1 MEGGIPQHLSKR
13 KVYFGDQHKKLGIGD
28 EIGSMLEHLP
38 LSKGQVFGIG
48 ER

>member
-1 MEGGIPQHLSKR
+1 MTIANS
-13 KVYFGDQHKKLGIGD
+13 FFFFDIGD